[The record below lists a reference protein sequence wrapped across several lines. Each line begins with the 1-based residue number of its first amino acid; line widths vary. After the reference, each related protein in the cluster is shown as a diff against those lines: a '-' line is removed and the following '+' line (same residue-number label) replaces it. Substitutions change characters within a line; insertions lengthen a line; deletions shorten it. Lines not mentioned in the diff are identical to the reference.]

1 MSAWYAVL
9 CKPRREEVAEAN
21 LRRQGYRVCLPRL
34 ATQRR
39 RNGKW
44 IDAVEP
50 LFPRYLF
57 VAAANE
63 RQNLAPVRSTVGVSN
78 IVRFGAEY
86 ATVPDQIVQGL
97 IGRADPQTGLH
108 RLRQPLFVRGA
119 HVGVSGGPL
128 DGLDGVFE
136 RYEGEDR
143 VLILLEF
150 LGHETRVRIPI
161 DRVVPVLAS

>member
-21 LRRQGYRVCLPRL
+21 LQRQGYRVCLPRL

-44 IDAVEP
+44 IDVVEP

-57 VAAANE
+57 LQLDVE
-63 RQNLAPVRSTVGVSN
+63 RRSLSPVRSTVGVSY

-86 ATVPDQIVQGL
+86 ATVLDEIVQGL
-97 IGRADPQTGLH
+97 INRADPQTGLH
-108 RLRQPLFVRGA
+108 QLRQPLFVRGA
-119 HVGVSGGPL
+119 HVWVSGGPL
-128 DGLDGVFE
+128 DRLEGVFE
-136 RYEGEDR
+136 RYEGEER
-143 VLILLEF
+143 VLILLEL
-150 LGHETRVRIPI
+150 LGQGTRVRMPVDQVIPG
-161 DRVVPVLAS
+161 LAA